1 MTLEKDPQQEDFL
14 QGRMLGNPYS
24 SNDPDLG
31 PNMREIKNKI
41 CTDCELVALLEDD
54 NGMELL
60 VGNKIISLDLP
71 VKGNVTM
78 YISME
83 KIFIKIFSEFISI
96 FFKFVDVYQKVW
108 MPVAQENEPM
118 RVIYR
123 MRGLLGDATEEFIET
138 LTNKDSENQDEE
150 DIYKMANVMSD
161 NNGLKVML
169 KRLEHI
175 KDTAHSKQLMTVLLK
190 LFGYCVRVKKNR
202 EEFLDPKLRTI
213 PILLNCVKLSLN
225 AAAGNYYLMILF
237 L

>member
-1 MTLEKDPQQEDFL
+1 MDLSYF
-14 QGRMLGNPYS
+14 

-60 VGNKIISLDLP
+60 VNNKIISLDLP
-71 VKGNVTM
+71 VK
-78 YISME
+78 
-83 KIFIKIFSEFISI
+83 
-96 FFKFVDVYQKVW
+96 DVYQKVW
-108 MPVAQENEPM
+108 IPVAQENEPM

-150 DIYKMANVMSD
+150 EIYKMANVMSD

-169 KRLEHI
+169 NRLEHI
-175 KDTAHSKQLMTVLLK
+175 KDLSHSKQLLMVLLK

-202 EEFLDPKLRTI
+202 EKFLDPGLR
-213 PILLNCVKLSLN
+213 
-225 AAAGNYYLMILF
+225 
-237 L
+237 

>member
-1 MTLEKDPQQEDFL
+1 
-14 QGRMLGNPYS
+14 
-24 SNDPDLG
+24 
-31 PNMREIKNKI
+31 
-41 CTDCELVALLEDD
+41 
-54 NGMELL
+54 
-60 VGNKIISLDLP
+60 
-71 VKGNVTM
+71 
-78 YISME
+78 
-83 KIFIKIFSEFISI
+83 
-96 FFKFVDVYQKVW
+96 

-225 AAAGNYYLMILF
+225 AAAGNYLLF
-237 L
+237 DDTIFFVRKNVFTEKYINSYFFLHLI

>member
-1 MTLEKDPQQEDFL
+1 
-14 QGRMLGNPYS
+14 
-24 SNDPDLG
+24 
-31 PNMREIKNKI
+31 
-41 CTDCELVALLEDD
+41 
-54 NGMELL
+54 
-60 VGNKIISLDLP
+60 
-71 VKGNVTM
+71 
-78 YISME
+78 
-83 KIFIKIFSEFISI
+83 
-96 FFKFVDVYQKVW
+96 
-108 MPVAQENEPM
+108 
-118 RVIYR
+118 

-169 KRLEHI
+169 NRLEHI

-225 AAAGNYYLMILF
+225 AAAGKNN
-237 L
+237 